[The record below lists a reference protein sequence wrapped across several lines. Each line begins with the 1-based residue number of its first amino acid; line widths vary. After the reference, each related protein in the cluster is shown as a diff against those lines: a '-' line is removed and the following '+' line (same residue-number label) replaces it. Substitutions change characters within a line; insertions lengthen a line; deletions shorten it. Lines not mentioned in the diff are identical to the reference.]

1 MPHHMHARI
10 MLGIL
15 LACQLA
21 DAATFAIGVALHGIS
36 LEANGFATLA
46 YRWHGLDGVL
56 LLKGAALVIT
66 LAVLVA
72 GSSRFPRMFVWGA
85 AAATGIGLLGM
96 AANLTSLVLLS

>member
-1 MPHHMHARI
+1 MPHTMHARI
-10 MLGIL
+10 MLGLL
-15 LACQLA
+15 LAFQLA
-21 DAATFAIGVALHGIS
+21 DAATFVLGVTMHGIS

-56 LLKGAALVIT
+56 IMKGAAIIIT

-72 GSSRFPRMFVWGA
+72 GAGRFPRLFVWGA

-96 AANLTSLVLLS
+96 ASNVTSLVLLS